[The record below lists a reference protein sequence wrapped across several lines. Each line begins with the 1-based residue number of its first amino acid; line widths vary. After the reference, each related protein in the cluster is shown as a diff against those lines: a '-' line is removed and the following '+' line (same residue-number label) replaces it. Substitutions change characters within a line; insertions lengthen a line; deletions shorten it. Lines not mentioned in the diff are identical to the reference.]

1 MSLTISLTSVAQRGF
16 LVAFAMACVIGGA
29 DRAAGQYYYQPGPD
43 YYHNDTASDTIVGGA
58 LGAVTGA
65 IVGGK
70 HKGTDAL
77 IGAGIGAV
85 TGNLLGQSK
94 DRADERNA
102 AAGAAAAA
110 NMNAQAA
117 AQNAQAAAQA
127 VTNYDLVNMTKSGLS
142 DDLIIST
149 IQSRGARLDLSP
161 QQLIALKQQGVSDR
175 VVLAAQNMGQ
185 RSQYAPP
192 PVGGPGVPV
201 VAVAPAPTMVIVAPR
216 PYYYYGPGPY
226 YHAHAYYRFH

>member
-1 MSLTISLTSVAQRGF
+1 MSLSKFCFQMVQQGL
-16 LVAFAMACVIGGA
+16 LVALVASCVIGSA
-29 DRAAGQYYYQPGPD
+29 RQAEGQYYYQPGPD

-70 HKGTDAL
+70 NKGVDAL
-77 IGAGIGAV
+77 IGGGIGAV

-117 AQNAQAAAQA
+117 ALAM
-127 VTNYDLVNMTKSGLS
+127 TNYDLVNMTKSGVS

-149 IQSRGARLDLSP
+149 LQSRGGRLDLSP
-161 QQLIALKQQGVSDR
+161 QALIALKQNGVSDR
-175 VVLAAQNMGQ
+175 VVLAAQTMGHG
-185 RSQYAPP
+185 SSYIPAGGPVVVGPP
-192 PVGGPGVPV
+192 PT
-201 VAVAPAPTMVIVAPR
+201 AVIVEPR

-226 YHAHAYYRFH
+226 YHAHVYYRFH

>member
-1 MSLTISLTSVAQRGF
+1 MFVPNYLMNVPRRGF
-16 LVAFAMACVIGGA
+16 LAAFAVACIFGGP
-29 DRAAGQYYYQPGPD
+29 DRAAGQYTYQPGPD

-85 TGNLLGQSK
+85 TGNLLGRSK

-102 AAGAAAAA
+102 AAGAATAA

-127 VTNYDLVNMTKSGLS
+127 VTNYDLVNMTKSGVS

-149 IQSRGARLDLSP
+149 IQSRGGRLDLSP
-161 QQLIALKQQGVSDR
+161 QALISLKQNGVSDR
-175 VVLAAQNMGQ
+175 VVLAAQNMG
-185 RSQYAPP
+185 RGSSYIPA
-192 PVGGPGVPV
+192 GGPV
-201 VAVAPAPTMVIVAPR
+201 VAGPPPATVIVAPR
-216 PYYYYGPGPY
+216 PYYYYGPEPY
-226 YHAHAYYRFH
+226 YRTHVYYRYH

>member
-1 MSLTISLTSVAQRGF
+1 MSFPKTWTSVAQRN
-16 LVAFAMACVIGGA
+16 LLIALAAAYAIGGA
-29 DRAAGQYYYQPGPD
+29 DRATGQYYYQPGPD
-43 YYHNDTASDTIVGGA
+43 YYHNDTASDTFVGGA

-102 AAGAAAAA
+102 AAGAATAA

-117 AQNAQAAAQA
+117 AQNAQAAAQS
-127 VTNYDLVNMTKSGLS
+127 VTNYDLVNMTKSGVS

-149 IQSRGARLDLSP
+149 IQSRGGRLDMSP
-161 QQLIALKQQGVSDR
+161 QALIALKQNGVSDR
-175 VVLAAQNMGQ
+175 VVLAAQNMGHG
-185 RSQYAPP
+185 SPYIPAAVPLVAGPP
-192 PVGGPGVPV
+192 P
-201 VAVAPAPTMVIVAPR
+201 TTVIVEPR
-216 PYYYYGPGPY
+216 PYYYYGPRPY
-226 YHAHAYYRFH
+226 YGTHVYYRFH

>member
-1 MSLTISLTSVAQRGF
+1 MSLPEFWIRVAQRSL
-16 LVAFAMACVIGGA
+16 LVATTAACIIGGA
-29 DRAAGQYYYQPGPD
+29 DRAAGQYSYQPGPD

-70 HKGTDAL
+70 HKGVDAL
-77 IGAGIGAV
+77 IGGGIGAV
-85 TGNLLGQSK
+85 TGNLIGQSK

-110 NMNAQAA
+110 NMNQQAA

-127 VTNYDLVNMTKSGLS
+127 VTNYDLVNMTKSGVS
-142 DDLIIST
+142 DDLIVST

-161 QQLIALKQQGVSDR
+161 QALITLKQQGVSDR
-175 VVLAAQNMGQ
+175 VVLAAQNMG
-185 RSQYAPP
+185 RGSQYVPAGGPVVGYAPP
-192 PVGGPGVPV
+192 P
-201 VAVAPAPTMVIVAPR
+201 TTVIVAPR